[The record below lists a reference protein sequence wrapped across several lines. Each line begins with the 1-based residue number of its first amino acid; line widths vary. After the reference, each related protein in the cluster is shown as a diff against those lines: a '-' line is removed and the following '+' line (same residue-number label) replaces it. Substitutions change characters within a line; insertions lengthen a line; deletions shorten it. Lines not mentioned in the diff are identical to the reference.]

1 MNWGHGIT
9 LAIIS
14 FISYIMFMVI
24 TMLSTSSDLVEE
36 NYYEAGVNFEKK
48 IQAVRN
54 SKSIKNKIV
63 VTIDDSYLA
72 IEFPKEVIMD
82 SVMEGSF
89 HLYRPENGSLDKH
102 FSFSIAAGNIQ
113 LIPIKKIEKGNYK
126 LLLSWKTKK
135 SDYYVDK
142 GIIKI

>member
-54 SKSIKNKIV
+54 SKSIKNKIL
-63 VTIDDSYLA
+63 VTIDESYLA

-82 SVMEGSF
+82 SVMEGSV

-102 FSFSIAAGNIQ
+102 FAFSIAAGNTQ
-113 LIPIKKIEKGNYK
+113 LIPIKKIKKGNYK
-126 LLLSWKTKK
+126 LLLSWKTKE

-142 GIIKI
+142 DIIKI

>member
-14 FISYIMFMVI
+14 FISYIMFMVV

-36 NYYEAGVNFEKK
+36 NYYEAGVNFEKR

-54 SKSIKNKIV
+54 SKNIKNNILVDVNQK
-63 VTIDDSYLA
+63 YLA
-72 IEFPKEVIMD
+72 IEFPKKVIMD
-82 SVMEGSF
+82 SVLEGSI
-89 HLYRPENGSLDKH
+89 HLYRLENGSLDKH
-102 FSFSIAAGNIQ
+102 FAFSTTAGNTQ
-113 LIPIKKIEKGNYK
+113 LIPLEKIEKGNYK
-126 LLLSWKTKK
+126 LLLSWKTNE

-142 GIIKI
+142 DMIKI